1 MTEIHVFEI
10 SRTLEI
16 SKKPDTN
23 LHISSCHFFWRFTF
37 EKNCTE

>member
-16 SKKPDTN
+16 SKNPDTN
-23 LHISSCHFFWRFTF
+23 LRIKLNWKQLSFFFF
-37 EKNCTE
+37 EIYF